1 MSTNNDQAKAAWL
14 AKVEQYPSLK
24 KFVEAGD
31 GYVSVCQSIA
41 SLYFKSHSRVSSH
54 DGREQNL
61 LSFIKAHPNFETM
74 QGNPTLVLQAM
85 DEFAYQHD
93 FLINIGEHKGKIVT
107 DLIAKVKPKVLV
119 ELGGYV
125 GYSAI
130 LKLPPLRTSIYIW
143 SLEFDANFAAIA
155 SELIKLAGLSDIVS
169 VVVGSADESLRK
181 LKADSKLSSIDFLF
195 LDHVEDLCEQ
205 DFKVAVD
212 ELKLLK
218 TGAVI
223 VADNV
228 KVPGAPEYRKYVRSR
243 EDLRSEAVKGLIMP
257 GELEDELEITY
268 VLWA

>member
-130 LKLPPLRTSIYIW
+130 L
-143 SLEFDANFAAIA
+143 FADQMRKQAA
-155 SELIKLAGLSDIVS
+155 TASDIHIYLEPGV
-169 VVVGSADESLRK
+169 RCQ
-181 LKADSKLSSIDFLF
+181 
-195 LDHVEDLCEQ
+195 LCCHC
-205 DFKVAVD
+205 F
-212 ELKLLK
+212 
-218 TGAVI
+218 GAHQ
-223 VADNV
+223 AC
-228 KVPGAPEYRKYVRSR
+228 R
-243 EDLRSEAVKGLIMP
+243 
-257 GELEDELEITY
+257 LE
-268 VLWA
+268 